1 MKQGNRKQRRKLRFG
16 TTTTKKDGNSGEFK
30 VVSKSG
36 AVITLIE
43 VNLPTKRLKNLSIG
57 KAKLEQVR

>member
-1 MKQGNRKQRRKLRFG
+1 MRQMNRKQRRKLRFR
-16 TTTTKKDGNSGEFK
+16 NSMSKVETRTGEFK

-43 VNLPTKRLKNLSIG
+43 VNLPSKRLKNLSIG
-57 KAKLEQVR
+57 SAKLEKVR

>member
-1 MKQGNRKQRRKLRFG
+1 MNRKQRRKLRFR
-16 TTTTKKDGNSGEFK
+16 NSMSKVETRTGEFK

-43 VNLPTKRLKNLSIG
+43 VNLPSKRLKNLSIG
-57 KAKLEQVR
+57 SAKLEKVR

>member
-1 MKQGNRKQRRKLRFG
+1 MKQGNRKQRRRLRFG
-16 TTTTKKDGNSGEFK
+16 SAKSKKDGKTGEFK
-30 VVSKSG
+30 VVSKNG

-43 VNLPTKRLKNLSIG
+43 VNLPSKRLKNLSIG